1 MAPHTDEAQRCSRR
15 TFRALDNGAR
25 YVPNGG
31 SQEVQM
37 LRKNVNAFHEA
48 IRLWSSASDEPEG
61 STEGYDRIVDQAGIE
76 YTWGVVLDRPK
87 PAVGIRRSHPD
98 GVNAIPCAALD
109 EHRQRSR

>member
-1 MAPHTDEAQRCSRR
+1 
-15 TFRALDNGAR
+15 
-25 YVPNGG
+25 
-31 SQEVQM
+31 M

-109 EHRQRSR
+109 EGEQRLGGARSTTEQARAADPAHPRRQPRQTLTRRVASMTHA